1 MKKIIG
7 LGFGLLLFVS
17 NVNALDFGVG
27 VKAGTVGAGID
38 LSAAVTKTVNVRLS
52 LTSVDLEG
60 EDETITVGDT
70 VEGDIDAELDL
81 DFGANA
87 LLVDWFIFNGGF
99 HLTGGMLRH
108 SGEADLTGTLLSTA
122 TFDGGTISPGDLV
135 GGEINGELKLA
146 DSYQPYIGIGWGR
159 KAGKGG
165 GVSFTVDFGIVLLD
179 PSVELEATA
188 DPGGALTQAEVNARL
203 LEMEGDA
210 EDELDDFEAWPILSA
225 GVNYAF

>member
-7 LGFGLLLFVS
+7 LAFGLLLFVS

-27 VKAGTVGAGID
+27 VKAGTLGAGID
-38 LSAAVTKTVNVRLS
+38 LSAAVTKTINVRLS
-52 LTSVDLEG
+52 LTNVDLEG
-60 EDETITVGDT
+60 EDETLTVGDS
-70 VEGDIDAELDL
+70 VEGDLDAELDL
-81 DFGANA
+81 DFGSNA
-87 LLVDWFIFNGGF
+87 LLVDWFIFDGSF

-108 SGEADLTGTLLSTA
+108 AGEADLTGTLLSPA
-122 TFDGGTISPGDLV
+122 TFDGGTISPSDLA
-135 GGEINGELKLA
+135 GGEITGELKLA

-159 KAGKGG
+159 KAGRDG

-188 DPGGALTQAEVNARL
+188 SGTGLSQADVNARL

>member
-1 MKKIIG
+1 MKRIIWPV
-7 LGFGLLLFVS
+7 FGLLVFVS

-38 LSAAVTKTVNVRLS
+38 LSAAVTKTINVRLS

-60 EDETITVGDT
+60 EDETLTVGDS
-70 VEGDIDAELDL
+70 VEGDVDAELDL

-87 LLVDWFIFNGGF
+87 LLVDWFIFDGGF

-108 SGEADLTGTLLSTA
+108 TGEADLTGTLLSPA
-122 TFDGGTISPGDLV
+122 TFDDVGTISPGDLV
-135 GGEINGELKLA
+135 GSEITGELKLA

-165 GVSFTVDFGIVLLD
+165 GLSFTVDFGIVLLD

-188 DPGGALTQAEVNARL
+188 TNPANQATVDSQLRA
-203 LEMEGDA
+203 MEGDA
-210 EDELDDFEAWPILSA
+210 EDELDDFEAFPILSA

>member
-1 MKKIIG
+1 VNKITG
-7 LGFGLLLFVS
+7 LGLGLLLFVS
-17 NVNALDFGVG
+17 NANALDFGVG
-27 VKAGTVGAGID
+27 IKAGTVGAGID
-38 LSAAVTKTVNVRLS
+38 LSAAVTKTINVRLS
-52 LTSVDLEG
+52 LTNVDLEG

-87 LLVDWFIFNGGF
+87 LLVDWFVFDGGF

-108 SGEADLTGTLLSTA
+108 TGEADLTGTLQSSV
-122 TFDGGTISPGDLV
+122 TFDGGSIDPSDLV
-135 GGEINGELKLA
+135 SGEVSGELKLA
-146 DSYQPYIGIGWGR
+146 DSYQPYVGIGWGR
-159 KAGKGG
+159 KAGNGG

-188 DPGGALTQAEVNARL
+188 SGAGLSQADVDARL
-203 LEMEGDA
+203 REMEGDA